1 MRGRGRVTV
10 VLRVY
15 GELNRHLASGRGRR
29 FEQTID
35 AGCGVGEML
44 AGLGVPAAAVDLV
57 LVNGQSVDFHQP
69 LADGDR
75 VSVYPAFEALDIGP
89 VSRLPGRPLRSVRF
103 VADVHLGRLAY
114 YLRLLGFDARY
125 ETDAA
130 DAELLAVSRRQRR
143 ILLSRDRA
151 LLDDPALWRGYRVR
165 ETAPRRQVAEV
176 LARFDLYRLA
186 APLTRCLVCNTPLRP
201 LAPAQAAQRLVDD
214 IGSRYRTFQECPGC
228 GRIYWRGSH
237 YRNLRRVAGELLAP
251 LGASQCGQ
259 DAAGNDHSRRP

>member
-1 MRGRGRVTV
+1 MAGGMVTV

-15 GELNRHLASGRGRR
+15 GELHRHLASGRGRR

-130 DAELLAVSRRQRR
+130 DAELLAVSRRQ
-143 ILLSRDRA
+143 
-151 LLDDPALWRGYRVR
+151 
-165 ETAPRRQVAEV
+165 VAEM

-186 APLTRCLVCNTPLRP
+186 APLTRCLVCTRRCARSRRRRP
-201 LAPAQAAQRLVDD
+201 RSASWMTSAAVTAPSRSVRGAG
-214 IGSRYRTFQECPGC
+214 GSTGGGRTTG
-228 GRIYWRGSH
+228 
-237 YRNLRRVAGELLAP
+237 NLRRVAGELLAP
-251 LGASQCGQ
+251 LGAPQCGQ
-259 DAAGNDHSRRP
+259 DAAGNDYSRRP